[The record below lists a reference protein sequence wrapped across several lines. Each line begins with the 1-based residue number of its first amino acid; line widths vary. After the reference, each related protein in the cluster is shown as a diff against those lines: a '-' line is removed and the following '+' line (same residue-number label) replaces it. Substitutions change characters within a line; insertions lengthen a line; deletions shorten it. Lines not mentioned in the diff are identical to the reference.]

1 MHVIFSES
9 DIISLNSKIHIKNTD
24 EIMNKN
30 LYMAFAGIFFT
41 LCLILMFA
49 VWYSIHVLYDYRT
62 EYETLEAE
70 RNNFT
75 GMIQNLEERNRTL
88 AEIAGLDIN
97 RTGTASDAVEFYSQ
111 VRLAIENAGMNLL
124 SMSSG
129 QNEKDL
135 KLSLSLQGNYYS
147 LAHLLAAWRVMP
159 VASRVTSLRFK
170 RDARAP
176 EDFINADVTI
186 EGMPDE

>member
-1 MHVIFSES
+1 
-9 DIISLNSKIHIKNTD
+9 
-24 EIMNKN
+24 MNKN
-30 LYMAFAGIFFT
+30 FYMVFAGIFFAS
-41 LCLILMFA
+41 CLIVMFA
-49 VWYSIHVLYDYRT
+49 VWYSTHVLYEYRT

-70 RNNFT
+70 RNNYT

-88 AEIAGLDIN
+88 TQIAHLAIN
-97 RTGTASDAVEFYSQ
+97 KTGTASDTVAFYSQ
-111 VRLAIENAGMNLL
+111 VRLAVESAGMNLL

-135 KLSLSLQGNYYS
+135 RLTLSLQGSYYS
-147 LAHLLAAWRVMP
+147 LAHLLAAWRNMP
-159 VASRVTSLRFK
+159 YAARIISLRFK

-186 EGMPDE
+186 EGMKSDE

>member
-1 MHVIFSES
+1 
-9 DIISLNSKIHIKNTD
+9 
-24 EIMNKN
+24 MNKN
-30 LYMAFAGIFFT
+30 FYMIFAGIFFT
-41 LCLILMFA
+41 SCLVVMFA

-75 GMIQNLEERNRTL
+75 GMIQSLEERNRTL
-88 AEIAGLDIN
+88 AQIAGLDIN
-97 RTGTASDAVEFYSQ
+97 HTGTASDAVEFYSQ

-159 VASRVTSLRFK
+159 IASRVTSLRFK
-170 RDARAP
+170 RDAIAP

>member
-1 MHVIFSES
+1 
-9 DIISLNSKIHIKNTD
+9 
-24 EIMNKN
+24 MNKN
-30 LYMAFAGIFFT
+30 LYMVFAGIFFT
-41 LCLILMFA
+41 SCLILMFA

-75 GMIQNLEERNRTL
+75 GMIKSLEERNRTL
-88 AEIAGLDIN
+88 AQIAGLDIN

-135 KLSLSLQGNYYS
+135 RLSLSLQGNYYS

-159 VASRVTSLRFK
+159 VASRVTSLRFR
-170 RDARAP
+170 RDSRAP